1 MVKEEEI
8 LEKLREV
15 YDLEIGMN
23 IVDLGLIYDI
33 NVKNGKVY
41 ILMTFTT
48 PFCPYAPILLREIE
62 EKLKEIKD
70 IEEVNIEVT
79 FDPPWTPDRM
89 KK

>member
-1 MVKEEEI
+1 MVKKEEV

-15 YDLEIGMN
+15 CDLEIGMN

-33 NVKNGKVY
+33 NIKNNKVH

-48 PFCPYAPILLREIE
+48 PFCPYAPILLKKIE

-70 IEEVNIEVT
+70 IREVDIKIT
-79 FDPPWTPDRM
+79 FNPPWTPDRI